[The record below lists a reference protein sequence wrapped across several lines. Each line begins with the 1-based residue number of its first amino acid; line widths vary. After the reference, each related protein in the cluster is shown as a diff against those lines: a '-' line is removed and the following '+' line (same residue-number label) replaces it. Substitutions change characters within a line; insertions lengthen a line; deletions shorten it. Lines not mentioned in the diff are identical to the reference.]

1 MAHRRHGYVEA
12 MTIGVALRPAVPEDR
27 EFLFELHRASMG
39 RYVEE
44 LFGPW
49 DDAVQW
55 GFFDRWFRPEHT
67 FVISVGGEDVEVLAF
82 EAREDDVYITR
93 IEVRPDR
100 QGHGIGTAVLRRLLD
115 QAYDAG
121 RTVSLHVFEITP
133 ARELYRRLGFTTSRE
148 PDGRLFMRAPPQA
161 GPSQG

>member
-1 MAHRRHGYVEA
+1 
-12 MTIGVALRPAVPEDR
+12 MTIGVSLRPAVPEDR

-67 FVISVGGEDVEVLAF
+67 FVIRVGGEDVGVLAF
-82 EAREDDVYITR
+82 EEREDDVYVTR

-100 QGHGIGTAVLRRLLD
+100 QGQGIGTAVLQRLLD
-115 QAYDAG
+115 QAHEAG
-121 RTVSLHVFEITP
+121 KAVSLHVFEINP
-133 ARELYRRLGFTTSRE
+133 ARELYRRLGFTTSSER
-148 PDGRLFMRAPPQA
+148 DGRLFMRAAPQLRRRR